1 MIIQIELKV
10 LIMQK
15 MQEYEYKI
23 LIEKQKE
30 GKLNEG
36 ETYI

>member
-1 MIIQIELKV
+1 
-10 LIMQK
+10 

-23 LIEKQKE
+23 VIEKQKE

-36 ETYI
+36 ETYILDKYFTSKKVCNG